1 MRLKKLT
8 LVSAC
13 IAGMFLT
20 ACGGGSGGGSSIG
33 GSLPAV
39 AELKSQAFY
48 QIAFKDAIT
57 GNPITDRLSVTFKG
71 DATLTAADGTS
82 LNGKTIT
89 TTDGVVALGATFSM
103 AAKDFSVQ
111 VGNRA
116 LGWVETGTSVTG
128 SSLTSGD
135 HTLELLLLNTSNA
148 TAINDSTAP
157 ISVKTGTSTV
167 TAGGALG
174 TAVSLST
181 TPKTVTNAEGAA
193 ETTGSATLK
202 LPVGVVGKT
211 ASGQPAA
218 AGSLTV
224 AVINYSNSNVDSLSA
239 FPGGFA
245 ATVSGAP
252 ASALNGAAADGGSFV
267 TGGFAQFNVTD
278 SAGNAI
284 KNFDPPIPVSIDL
297 PKTTLAADGATLLKV
312 GDAYPIW
319 SYDDATGGWKFEKEG
334 TVAEKTPVD
343 PNNYTVA
350 FTTSHLSSW
359 NLDFYVA
366 SCTGQINLT
375 GRPAG
380 DTRQLD
386 VEVTGVSGRRFSYRD
401 NVTDSQLSLL
411 RSPIGTAVNVVVKN
425 QGVIVGRVSNQ
436 HLCTGSSTN
445 PISIPLT
452 LQATP
457 VGTVRVETS
466 ESCTDGSQKRAVPA
480 FTYLMNGTSRLGG
493 YTVGTTV
500 ASKNF
505 ASILPG
511 TKQVYVQ
518 NPRTLAYTSKPV
530 SVTANSTVTAA
541 FNFPV
546 TCPTGATGA
555 TGAGN

>member
-20 ACGGGSGGGSSIG
+20 ACGGGGGSSIG
-33 GSLPAV
+33 AALPAV
-39 AELKSQAFY
+39 AELKSLARY
-48 QIAFKDAIT
+48 QIEFKDAIT
-57 GNPITDRLSVTFKG
+57 GKAITDSLSVTFTG
-71 DATLTAADGTS
+71 DATLTAADGSS

-103 AAKDFSVQ
+103 TAKDFSVQ
-111 VGNRA
+111 VGNRT

-135 HTLELLLLNTSNA
+135 HTLALLLVNTGNKI
-148 TAINDSTAP
+148 AINASAVPVSINTA
-157 ISVKTGTSTV
+157 TSTV
-167 TAGGALG
+167 AAGGALG
-174 TAVSLST
+174 TDVSLST
-181 TPKTVTNAEGAA
+181 QSKTVTNAEGIS
-193 ETTGSATLK
+193 ETTGSASLK
-202 LPVGVVGKT
+202 LPAGVVGKT

-218 AGSLTV
+218 AGALKV
-224 AVINYSNSNVDSLSA
+224 AVINYSNSNVDSLSV

-297 PKTTLAADGATLLKV
+297 PKTTLASDGITPLKA

-334 TVAEKTPVD
+334 RVTEKTPVD

-359 NLDFYVA
+359 NLDFYVPT
-366 SCTGQINLT
+366 CTGQINLT

-386 VEVTGVSGRRFSYRD
+386 VEVTGISGQRFSRQGTM
-401 NVTDSQLSLL
+401 TDSQLSLL
-411 RSPIGTAVNVVVKN
+411 RSPIGTKVNVVVKD
-425 QGVIVGRVSNQ
+425 QGTIVGKATNQ
-436 HLCTGSSTN
+436 LCTGSSTN
-445 PISIPLT
+445 PISIPLA
-452 LQATP
+452 LQTTP

-466 ESCTDGSQKRAVPA
+466 ESCADGSQKRAVPA
-480 FTYLMNGTSRLGG
+480 FTYLMNGTTRLGG

-511 TKQVYVQ
+511 TKEVYVQ
-518 NPRTLAYTSKPV
+518 NPRTLAYTSKSV
-530 SVTANSTVTAA
+530 SVTANNTATAA

-546 TCPTGATGA
+546 TCPTGA
-555 TGAGN
+555 GN